1 MTEFDNVNEPKE
13 YKPDV
18 SSINEN
24 IDVAEKA
31 YKAYMEEVRKL
42 PSNLLDDLNRSY
54 LSLERSISA
63 VPKDILLKFVK
74 GFEEIT
80 DNLPGVYLN
89 QNDFG
94 KSNYSFIIEKLKIY
108 YDFFTTVP
116 YQMINNVLV
125 AYDEYSKYY
134 KLLPEGCLDDLV
146 MTYKDCKNVIS
157 KLPNDVIKSLGYD
170 KVNSVF
176 LDRVLLYQDS
186 ENLLLSNLKSEDIYN
201 NDRYIISSSDVVDG
215 HVVNIPAMSKED
227 FVNLTTSLGSVE
239 KANEVCRDY
248 IKTIYRS
255 VARVNENL
263 DSDIVLLKNMKVNM
277 ELSPMFIGLDDN
289 KKKNIMYML
298 SDQISKRVYLES
310 TMSQDLK
317 YGWNQLDGNLGSSLE
332 ENDDTDYF
340 TKYQNISE
348 IANKYND
355 YFKDLLPILQI
366 VRKIKEMGYV
376 IN

>member
-1 MTEFDNVNEPKE
+1 MTEFDNVNEPME
-13 YKPDV
+13 YKPEV

-24 IDVAEKA
+24 IDAAEKA
-31 YKAYMEEVRKL
+31 YKAYMEEARKL

-63 VPKDILLKFVK
+63 VPKDILLKFVN

-277 ELSPMFIGLDDN
+277 ELSPMFIGLDED

-366 VRKIKEMGYV
+366 VKKIKEIGYV

>member
-1 MTEFDNVNEPKE
+1 MTEFDNVNEPME
-13 YKPDV
+13 YKPEV

-24 IDVAEKA
+24 IDAAEKA
-31 YKAYMEEVRKL
+31 YKAYMEEARKL

-277 ELSPMFIGLDDN
+277 ELSPMFIGLDDS

-332 ENDDTDYF
+332 ENDDTDYY

-366 VRKIKEMGYV
+366 VKKIKEIGYV

>member
-1 MTEFDNVNEPKE
+1 MTEFDNVNEPME
-13 YKPDV
+13 YKPEV

-24 IDVAEKA
+24 IDAAEKA
-31 YKAYMEEVRKL
+31 YKAYMEEARKL

-277 ELSPMFIGLDDN
+277 ELSPMFIGLDED

-332 ENDDTDYF
+332 ENDDTDYY

-366 VRKIKEMGYV
+366 VRKIKEIGYV

>member
-1 MTEFDNVNEPKE
+1 MTEFDNVNEPME
-13 YKPDV
+13 YKPEV

-24 IDVAEKA
+24 IDAAEKA
-31 YKAYMEEVRKL
+31 YKAYMEEARKL

-277 ELSPMFIGLDDN
+277 ELSPMFIGLDDS

-332 ENDDTDYF
+332 ENDDTDYY

-366 VRKIKEMGYV
+366 VRKIKEIGYV

>member
-1 MTEFDNVNEPKE
+1 
-13 YKPDV
+13 
-18 SSINEN
+18 
-24 IDVAEKA
+24 
-31 YKAYMEEVRKL
+31 
-42 PSNLLDDLNRSY
+42 
-54 LSLERSISA
+54 
-63 VPKDILLKFVK
+63 
-74 GFEEIT
+74 
-80 DNLPGVYLN
+80 
-89 QNDFG
+89 
-94 KSNYSFIIEKLKIY
+94 
-108 YDFFTTVP
+108 
-116 YQMINNVLV
+116 
-125 AYDEYSKYY
+125 
-134 KLLPEGCLDDLV
+134 
-146 MTYKDCKNVIS
+146 
-157 KLPNDVIKSLGYD
+157 
-170 KVNSVF
+170 
-176 LDRVLLYQDS
+176 
-186 ENLLLSNLKSEDIYN
+186 
-201 NDRYIISSSDVVDG
+201 
-215 HVVNIPAMSKED
+215 MSKED

-263 DSDIVLLKNMKVNM
+263 DSDIILLKNMKVNM
-277 ELSPMFIGLDDN
+277 ELSPMFIGLDDS

-332 ENDDTDYF
+332 ENDDTDYY

-366 VRKIKEMGYV
+366 VRKIKEIGYV

>member
-1 MTEFDNVNEPKE
+1 MTEFDNVNEPME
-13 YKPDV
+13 YKPEV

-24 IDVAEKA
+24 IDAAEKA
-31 YKAYMEEVRKL
+31 YKAYMEEARKL

-215 HVVNIPAMSKED
+215 HVVNIPAMNKED

-277 ELSPMFIGLDDN
+277 ELSPMFIGLDDS

-332 ENDDTDYF
+332 ENDDTDYY

-366 VRKIKEMGYV
+366 VRKIKEIGYV